1 MTIFFRMQRPV
12 VAALVVICALVASP
26 LLRAQE
32 GQWSINLRDADI
44 RTFIDQVSAMTGKTF
59 VIDQRVK
66 GKITVIA
73 PESMN
78 SATVYQVFLSV
89 LSVNGFAAVPTGRV
103 IKIVPDGNA
112 KQDSIPL
119 DTSEKPSGDAMIT
132 RVISVNN
139 SPAAELVP
147 VLRPLVPQG
156 GHMAAV
162 TGANVLVVTD
172 HAENVSRLEQVIA
185 RIDGADADDLE
196 VVQLKSA
203 WVGDVVDVL
212 GSFSS
217 GAGEAGKAASRAG
230 GNTLTAGRV
239 KIVADERTN
248 RLILRGDVQ
257 ARARLKKIIDTVDVP
272 AEATSG
278 SVHVLRL
285 RHADAKKTADILKG
299 MVDGGGSSSSAS
311 SGKDAGATALLN
323 PASGKIAIQADE
335 SLNALVVRADP
346 TVMQQIRALVA
357 QLDVRRAQ
365 ILIEAA
371 IVEVGGT
378 TGRELGVQMAS
389 GSEDSGIIG
398 VNFSGVGRS
407 INDIASSL
415 ISPTTSRG
423 LADGLTVAG
432 GKRDSNGDVSFGGVV
447 QALASNANVNLL
459 STPSV
464 LTLDNQEA
472 KIIVGE
478 NVPFITGSSSSAGD
492 GTSNPF
498 TTIKREDVGIQLK
511 VTPTLID
518 DDNVKLVINQEVS
531 SVKPSQDGVQSSDI
545 ITSKRSIATTVLA
558 GNRQTVVLGGLIED
572 RVTETVKKVPLLGDI
587 PVIGIL
593 FRSKGVSRGKQNLMV
608 FLRPTVLNDNAATEE
623 LSRQKYGGVRTLS
636 FEINSRGDIA
646 RLQSEEVLPA
656 QVGGLFSGLNGP
668 EREGKEPAEGSN
680 AASPVAAGAAPPAPA
695 EAPPSAEQAE
705 PSAETSPASSPA
717 AAEPAAGEG
726 GATESAAAP
735 EGGPA
740 ASQSVQ

>member
-1 MTIFFRMQRPV
+1 MNIERTLHGWLV
-12 VAALVVICALVASP
+12 VAVTLLALVLAP
-26 LLRAQE
+26 PLRAAE

-59 VIDQRVK
+59 VVDQRVK

-73 PESMN
+73 PEAMN
-78 SATVYQVFLSV
+78 SSTVYQVFLSV

-119 DTSEKPSGDAMIT
+119 DTSAKPSGDEMIT
-132 RVISVNN
+132 RVIAITN
-139 SPAAELVP
+139 SSAGELVP

-172 HAENVSRLEQVIA
+172 HAENVARLEQVIA
-185 RIDGADADDLE
+185 RIDGADADELE

-217 GAGEAGKAASRAG
+217 GSGEPGKPASASRSSG
-230 GNTLTAGRV
+230 GGTISAGRV

-248 RLILRGDVQ
+248 RLILRGDPT
-257 ARARLKKIIDTVDVP
+257 ARARIRKLIDTVDVP
-272 AEATSG
+272 AEANTG
-278 SVHVLRL
+278 SVQVVRL
-285 RHADAKKTADILKG
+285 KHADAKKTAEILKG
-299 MVDGGGSSSSAS
+299 MVGSGSAPAS
-311 SGKDAGATALLN
+311 SGSKDGGANALLN
-323 PASGKIAIQADE
+323 PASGNIAIQADE

-346 TVMQQIRALVA
+346 TAMQQIRALVA

-371 IVEVGGT
+371 IVEVGGS
-378 TGRELGVQMAS
+378 TGRDLGVQMAS
-389 GSEDSGIIG
+389 GDPDSGIVG

-407 INDIASSL
+407 LNDIASSV
-415 ISPTTSRG
+415 IAPATSRG
-423 LADGLTVAG
+423 LADGITLGG
-432 GKRDSNGDVSFGGVV
+432 GKRDSNGDISFGGVV

-478 NVPFITGSSSSAGD
+478 NVPFITGSSTSSGE
-492 GTSNPF
+492 GGSTSNPF

-518 DDNVKLVINQEVS
+518 DENVKLVINQEVS
-531 SVKPSQDGVQSSDI
+531 SVKPTEDSVQSSDI

-558 GNRQTVVLGGLIED
+558 GNGQTIVLGGLIED

-587 PVIGIL
+587 PVLGIL
-593 FRSKGVSRGKQNLMV
+593 FRAKSVSRGKQNLMV
-608 FLRPTVLNDNAATEE
+608 FLRPTVLTDNASAGK
-623 LSRQKYGGVRTLS
+623 LSEQKYNGVRSLS
-636 FEINSRGDIA
+636 FEMNARGDIA
-646 RLQSEEVLPA
+646 RVQAEEMLPSEP
-656 QVGGLFSGLNGP
+656 GGLFHGLNGD
-668 EREGKEPAEGSN
+668 RTDKTS
-680 AASPVAAGAAPPAPA
+680 AAPASQETTTTAPAPA
-695 EAPPSAEQAE
+695 AAGDAAPTAPGGTGSQAGGASAGPASAPQPAGEEAP
-705 PSAETSPASSPA
+705 A
-717 AAEPAAGEG
+717 A
-726 GATESAAAP
+726 

-740 ASQSVQ
+740 ATQSVQ